1 MNLNFPKNR
10 LDLLI
15 IAGEHSGDEHGAELV
30 AELLNRHP
38 SLKVGAIGGECLQKA
53 GAHLIYN
60 MTQSSV
66 VGFWEVVKKYG
77 FFKKIFNQLLDFVEV
92 ARPKTIL
99 FIDYPGFN
107 LRFAKALFKR
117 KLSSKSG
124 GLIDLY
130 YYISPQ
136 IWAWKGKRRFEMAKH
151 LNGLGVLFPFEK
163 ACYADTDL
171 PVEFV
176 GHPFLRESYH
186 SPMEYDPNGPILL
199 LPGSRKAPV
208 EKIFPRML
216 EALQKDLQAFSE
228 KRFAVIYP
236 SLKIYSVL
244 LRILDGYPELRE
256 RVDLIPQDRNAP
268 LKASASLM
276 SSGTVSLIA
285 ALAAMPG
292 VLMYIASPITY
303 WIGCCFVKIKYLG
316 MASLLLNREVYP
328 EFIQNAATPTA
339 LAEALKKALLPEAR
353 EKSVAV
359 ASELRHQLGSNEHPY
374 PHPADWLIKYL

>member
-15 IAGEHSGDEHGAELV
+15 ISGEHSGDEHGGELV
-30 AELLNRHP
+30 RELLQQRP
-38 SLKVGAIGGECLQKA
+38 GLKIGAIGGECLENA

-66 VGFWEVVKKYG
+66 VGFWEVLKKYR
-77 FFKKIFNQLLDFVEV
+77 FFKKIFNQLLDFIEV
-92 ARPKTIL
+92 GRPKAVL

-107 LRFAKALFKR
+107 LRFAKALFDK
-117 KLSSKSG
+117 KLSEKAG
-124 GLIDLY
+124 GSIPLY

-136 IWAWKGKRRFEMAKH
+136 IWAWKSKRRFQMATH
-151 LNGLGVLFPFEK
+151 LNGLAVLFPFEK
-163 ACYADTDL
+163 QCYADTDL

-186 SPMEYDPNGPILL
+186 SPIEYAADGPILL

-208 EKIFPRML
+208 EKIFPKMI
-216 EALQKDLQAFSE
+216 EALENDPAAFKD

-236 SLKIYSVL
+236 SAEIREVL
-244 LRILDGYPELRE
+244 VCILNHYPRIKDRF
-256 RVDLIPQDRNAP
+256 DLILQDRHSP
-268 LKASASLM
+268 VKASAALM

-285 ALAAMPG
+285 ALAGMPG
-292 VLMYIASPITY
+292 VLMYVASPITY
-303 WIGCCFVKIKYLG
+303 CIGRLFVKIKYLG

-328 EFIQNAATPTA
+328 EFIQHASTPTA
-339 LAEALKKALLPEAR
+339 LSKALQKALLPESR
-353 EKSVAV
+353 EQAMQA
-359 ASELRHQLGSNEHPY
+359 ASDLRHQLGSDMHPY
-374 PHPADWLIKYL
+374 PHPTNWLIEHL